1 VKWNTEHRTKA
12 ASKER
17 SLEAAFERRDICGP
31 QRELIIRMLI
41 VYIMV
46 GHSPYEHVQ
55 STYVLYVFDSSRFQI
70 DHKIRIIWMFVSCFA
85 LVAGILQQR
94 AHTSHFV
101 LVTVTCNP
109 PVRFYDSIQALSSVT
124 L

>member
-1 VKWNTEHRTKA
+1 V
-12 ASKER
+12 
-17 SLEAAFERRDICGP
+17 AFERRDICGP
-31 QRELIIRMLI
+31 QRVI
-41 VYIMV
+41 V
-46 GHSPYEHVQ
+46 GHSLDEHVQ

-70 DHKIRIIWMFVSCFA
+70 TRSGSFGCP
-85 LVAGILQQR
+85 LVCILLLAGILQQR

-109 PVRFYDSIQALSSVT
+109 LVGFYDNIQALSSVT